1 MTGLERLLIEQ
12 ACQRLIAAYCLAAD
26 HNDCEGFLAVFS
38 KDALWVRPSGNAIE
52 GHAALQVFFL
62 ARPQNST
69 VRHVS
74 TNASID
80 VIDADNA
87 RGVSYTTVYRHAG
100 DGTPPG
106 AAEALQSLIE
116 YRDEYCRTTVGWRI
130 RSRRGASVFRRA

>member
-52 GHAALQVFFL
+52 GRAALQVFFL

-87 RGVSYTTVYRHAG
+87 RGVSYATVYRHAG
-100 DGTPPG
+100 DGTPLG

-116 YRDEYCRTTVGWRI
+116 YRDEY
-130 RSRRGASVFRRA
+130 